1 MTGLSRALAL
11 LLAAMARLSSAE
23 DWRMAPVTSFQARVE
38 SFAPVWDEQH
48 SAFVSGVPSVRQA
61 PFADRHRAVMD
72 SVTTSSVE
80 GALMYLQRDC
90 IDMGKNPAAAGCTRK
105 NNASFITFL
114 QMEIVQPRAAM
125 AEYQSARFVY
135 PEFCPF
141 VMMEGGACIPYDGL
155 PDFSVGSGSST
166 SASASAS
173 SASSSSASPASPTRL
188 EDLIA
193 LTPPECKQF
202 YGLDGQPRLGP
213 CVGAQ
218 AFAAD
223 MVSPYMDTVWFS
235 YPNSCAMGT
244 WASGKT
250 DECRGEFPG
259 GLCPFGDRP
268 DGVNCM
274 FAYKI
279 LGFLSID
286 ELVGITN
293 SSGLATTSAVAT
305 NAGGSSSS
313 ASSSSAGSLD
323 EDPAAVAFANYSAF
337 CAAGHVEFHSFDRDK
352 TLGLSNVTAIPFWQ
366 SPSALPANVN
376 RTEQMIALYNAIAAA
391 DASGRM
397 QPLPTDLAAVRAR
410 NPPCF
415 ENAYKCF
422 DAVYGCERHSYAQV
436 CSVCRSPRAGCVT
449 RNASSQFPILPKAA
463 RSVADADLRSG
474 PLASLLAPTLSTDSP
489 ATGEAA
495 STSAESDT
503 SAASAPPHR
512 PCGDFSIAVRTGAVI
527 ATTLHLLAAGY

>member
-1 MTGLSRALAL
+1 MVA
-11 LLAAMARLSSAE
+11 
-23 DWRMAPVTSFQARVE
+23 VTSFQARVE
-38 SFAPVWDEQH
+38 SFAPMWDEEH
-48 SAFVSGVPSVRQA
+48 GVFVSGVPSVSQS
-61 PFADRHRAVMD
+61 PFAERYRAVMD

-90 IDMGKNPAAAGCTRK
+90 IDMGKSPLAAGCERK
-105 NNASFITFL
+105 NNASIITFL
-114 QMEIVQPRAAM
+114 QMEIAQPIAAI

-155 PDFSVGSGSST
+155 PDFSIGSGSGSS
-166 SASASAS
+166 ASGSGF
-173 SASSSSASPASPTRL
+173 ASSSSFSSSTRQICL

-202 YGLDGQPRLGP
+202 YGLEGQPHIGP

-244 WASGKT
+244 WADGKT
-250 DECRGEFPG
+250 NECRAEFPG
-259 GLCPFGDRP
+259 GLCPFGVSP
-268 DGVNCM
+268 DGVNCT
-274 FAYKI
+274 FSYKI
-279 LGFLSID
+279 LGYLSID

-293 SSGLATTSAVAT
+293 SSGFATISAMTSEASG
-305 NAGGSSSS
+305 GGSSSS
-313 ASSSSAGSLD
+313 SSGSL
-323 EDPAAVAFANYSAF
+323 EVEPVTFANYSDF

-397 QPLPTDLAAVRAR
+397 QPLPTDLDAVSAS

-415 ENAYKCF
+415 VNTKKCF
-422 DAVYGCERHSYAQV
+422 DATYGCERHSYAQV
-436 CSVCRSPRAGCVT
+436 CSVCRSQSASCVT
-449 RNASSQFPILPKAA
+449 RNASSQFPTLPKVA
-463 RSVADADLRSG
+463 RSVADAELRSG
-474 PLASLLAPTLSTDSP
+474 PLASLLAPTLSTATP
-489 ATGEAA
+489 ATAEP
-495 STSAESDT
+495 TSSGSADSDT
-503 SAASAPPHR
+503 SAASALPHPP
-512 PCGDFSIAVRTGAVI
+512 CSDAICFSFAVRTGAVI
-527 ATTLHLLAAGY
+527 ATTLYMQAAG